1 MVGYCVAAHC
11 RPSQTRRL
19 ILPLLADDP
28 SCRVVL
34 HYDQQQERL
43 DLVELADPR
52 ITTVPQRYVPWGTF
66 AMVELFMEMM
76 RTAVEE
82 LTALTS
88 CSSQGRTTPPQ
99 HPRPGTRA
107 CPLRRLGSGQS
118 AGCRGGSRYVAGGAA
133 TLFVPV
139 ALRDQPESATQGFG
153 PHCSKGTRG
162 PVALDPP
169 AASSAGAFAPA

>member
-19 ILPLLADDP
+19 ILRLLADDP

-76 RTAVEE
+76 RPAVEE
-82 LTALTS
+82 LPALTS

-118 AGCRGGSRYVAGGAA
+118 AGCRVLTILSARREVLSFFGH
-133 TLFVPV
+133 VPCPDE
-139 ALRDQPESATQGFG
+139 ACFQTILWNAKDLTSAPNHARFI
-153 PHCSKGTRG
+153 R
-162 PVALDPP
+162 
-169 AASSAGAFAPA
+169 